1 MAEPTNLPAGLEQVI
16 RDAVRQYLDQTSAVA
31 VPVAAEPTTDDLV
44 AEADQ
49 AVGFL
54 AQDATGDAI
63 RSVHRVVRKLHE
75 ASKDKTH
82 PEPGPA

>member
-1 MAEPTNLPAGLEQVI
+1 MAEPANLPAGLEQVI
-16 RDAVRQYLDQTSAVA
+16 RDAVRQYLDQTSAVV
-31 VPVAAEPTTDDLV
+31 VPVVTEPTTDDLV

-63 RSVHRVVRKLHE
+63 RAVHKVVKKVHE
-75 ASKDKTH
+75 TSKKQA
-82 PEPGPA
+82 E